1 MFARARPLAYKAL
14 EPIINIRDKEGHFMP
29 WSDQGGGGGG
39 GQGPWGQ
46 GPTGSGPKPPDLED
60 LLRQGQERL
69 KRFSLGGGSFGGKG
83 IVLGLLVLV
92 LIWAFSGVYRVN
104 TDEQGVVTRFGAFH
118 KLTQSGLN
126 IHLPYPIES
135 ATVLKVTRVNRVSV
149 GVRSADE
156 FGRRGAERDVP
167 EESLILTGDENIVD
181 LDFTVFWIIKEADK
195 FLFNVYDPRMTVK
208 MVAESSMREIVGRS
222 PIQPIL
228 SKNKQDIEVAVKKLI
243 QQTLDV
249 YGAGIEITN
258 LQLQKTDPPLQV
270 IESYRDVQAAAADQE
285 RAVNEAEEYA
295 NKVVPESRG
304 MAARILQASE
314 AYKARVVA
322 EAVGQASRYEAIFT
336 EYKKAPEVTRK
347 RMFLETMESVF
358 GNMKKVIIDDK
369 ASGGSGVVPYLPLG
383 ELTKGNRPASGRA
396 Q

>member
-1 MFARARPLAYKAL
+1 
-14 EPIINIRDKEGHFMP
+14 MP

-46 GPTGSGPKPPDLED
+46 GPSGSGPKPPDLED

-92 LIWAFSGVYRVN
+92 LIWLSTGMYRVN
-104 TDEQGVVTRFGAFH
+104 TEEQGVVTRFGAFQ
-118 KLTQSGLN
+118 KLTLPGLN
-126 IHLPYPIES
+126 YHLPVPFET
-135 ATVLKVTRVNRVSV
+135 ATVLQVKTVNKVNV
-149 GVRSADE
+149 GLRNTDE
-156 FGRRGAERDVP
+156 FGRRGAMRDVP

-181 LDFTVFWIIKEADK
+181 LDFTVFWVIKDAGK

-208 MVAESSMREIVGRS
+208 MVAESSMREIVGRNE
-222 PIQPIL
+222 IQPIL
-228 SKNKQDIEVAVKKLI
+228 SEKKQDIEVAVKNLI
-243 QQTLDV
+243 QQTLDT
-249 YGAGIEITN
+249 YGAGILITN
-258 LQLQKTDPPLQV
+258 LQLQKVDPPTQV
-270 IESYRDVQAAAADQE
+270 VESYRDVQAAEADQE